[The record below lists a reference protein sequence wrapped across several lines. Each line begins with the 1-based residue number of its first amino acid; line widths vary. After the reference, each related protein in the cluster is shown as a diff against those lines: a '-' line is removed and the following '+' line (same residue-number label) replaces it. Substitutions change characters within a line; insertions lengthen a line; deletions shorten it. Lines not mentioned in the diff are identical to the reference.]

1 MQQGMK
7 NNNRLHIAV
16 SACLLG
22 ESVRYDGGHKRH
34 AFIAEQLAAQCE
46 LIAICPE
53 VGIGLGVPRLPIQLR
68 REGGTIQARG
78 VVNTDQDFTVAL
90 QRYAQQQVRLWST
103 IDGYIFKSR
112 SPSCGL
118 HDVPIAPDRNGA
130 GIYAAEWMRSYPLL
144 PMVDE
149 QALEDRVG
157 QQQFLQ
163 RVVVYRKGRQS
174 QC

>member
-7 NNNRLHIAV
+7 NNNRLRIAV

-22 ESVRYDGGHKRH
+22 ESVRYDGGHRRL
-34 AFIAEQLAAQCE
+34 AFIADQLAAQCE

-78 VVNTDQDFTVAL
+78 VVNTDQDVTVAL
-90 QRYAQQQVRLWST
+90 QRYAQQQVQLWST

-118 HDVPIAPDRNGA
+118 HDVPIAPDGKGA
-130 GIYAAEWMRSYPLL
+130 GIYATEWMRSYPLL

-149 QALEDRVG
+149 LAVQDKLGQRHFLDRVMAYRNRR
-157 QQQFLQ
+157 QQ
-163 RVVVYRKGRQS
+163 RN
-174 QC
+174 